1 MDLNHARLPIPPLR
15 PVYQGLAGR
24 QEISG
29 IPYSYK
35 DSSCCQYLALSEMD
49 VEGEL
54 TAAQPPFAIVSHAS
68 ILGLRSSFSV
78 SLRCARAKPEQP
90 KTKGCGM
97 TNPSLANPASIPPEL
112 SAEIRRLMHDLSNAL
127 EIVLQAG
134 YLLTTA
140 DTKEPVKE
148 WIGLLD
154 GGAQQAL
161 KIHQQLR
168 DYIRV
173 HS

>member
-1 MDLNHARLPIPPLR
+1 MRVCQFRHFGL
-15 PVYQGLAGR
+15 VFQGLAGR

-29 IPYSYK
+29 SPYSYK
-35 DSSCCQYLALSEMD
+35 DTRCCQHLNLKELLLWTAALS
-49 VEGEL
+49 
-54 TAAQPPFAIVSHAS
+54 AFSRFAIVARAS
-68 ILGLRSSFSV
+68 ILKFHS
-78 SLRCARAKPEQP
+78 RCVVLIRCTHAIPEHP
-90 KTKGCGM
+90 RRKAFGM
-97 TNPSLANPASIPPEL
+97 TNSSLANPASIPPEL
-112 SAEIRRLMHDLSNAL
+112 STEIRRLMHDLSNAL

-140 DTKEPVKE
+140 DTEEPVKG